1 MILIAPDKF
10 KGTMSSR
17 EAAEAISRGL
27 RRAGVRAELRSVM
40 MADGGEGTPLA
51 LGAEPIVDVPGA
63 YELPGGDALVMS
75 CELCGPGL
83 EERAPELRSSSSLGR
98 AVLQLAG
105 KAYPRIYIGVG
116 GTRTADG
123 GAGFLQALGWRFYD
137 SQGDE
142 ILTELSPS
150 ELRARGL
157 SRAVAP
163 EMKFPEIVGLCD
175 VACPILPLPSSGE
188 LSAMDFIRQK
198 GFVSAS
204 QIECARTAL
213 QLIRTIVESST
224 ARFGGAGGGL
234 GYAVGA
240 IDGAE
245 CRFGA
250 EFVIDKNIGT
260 FRCASLIITGEGCID
275 AQTSGGKCVEAVR
288 RFGAGNCIPVLAIGG
303 RVLGGK
309 PDRYAISCV
318 SPDSPVPGRDAAQI
332 LEETVANWAAYNL
345 PLCI

>member
-27 RRAGVRAELRSVM
+27 RRAGVHAELRSVM

-51 LGAEPIVDVPGA
+51 LGAEPIADVPGA

-83 EERAPELRSSSSLGR
+83 EERAPELRSSSALGR
-98 AVLQLAG
+98 TVLQLAG
-105 KAYPRIYIGVG
+105 MAYPRIYIGVG

-123 GAGFLQALGWRFYD
+123 GAGFLQALGWLFYD
-137 SQGDE
+137 SQGNE
-142 ILTELSPS
+142 ILTELSPAV
-150 ELRARGL
+150 LCARGL
-157 SRAVAP
+157 SRVEAP

-175 VACPILPLPSSGE
+175 VACPILPLPSSGG

-204 QIECARTAL
+204 QIECARTAF
-213 QLIRTIVESST
+213 QLVSTFVESST
-224 ARFGGAGGGL
+224 AHYGGAGGGL
-234 GYAVGA
+234 GYAIGA
-240 IDGAE
+240 IPGAE

-250 EFVIDKNIGT
+250 EFIMDKNIET
-260 FRCASLIITGEGCID
+260 FRRVSLIITGEGCID

-288 RFGAGNCIPVLAIGG
+288 RFGAGNHIPVLAVGG
-303 RVLGGK
+303 KVLGGK
-309 PDRYAISCV
+309 LDKYTISCV
-318 SPDSPVPGRDAAQI
+318 SPESLVPGHDAAQI
-332 LEETVANWAAYNL
+332 LEETVANWAADNL